1 MSYLILGIGL
11 LLLVKGADILVG
23 SASKIAKILKIQTF
37 IIGLFIVAMGTSAP
51 EAAIGVLSGI
61 QGTNLITL
69 GNVVG
74 GNIINIA
81 VVLAITAMVFPLKVD
96 SLVPR
101 REIPISIFIQISLII
116 MLFTNYMLSRLEAGL
131 LLGGF
136 AVFLGYIIS
145 KSKQL
150 ADKEKPDT
158 PFEKEI
164 FEYLEDQEV
173 LSEDKTEEKRESMLK
188 LMLLLLLGLTGLIG
202 GATLSVNSA
211 VQIAHSLGLSEQ
223 FIGLT
228 IVAFGTSL
236 PELVTCL
243 IAVFR
248 REEGI
253 AIGNIIGSNI
263 FNVLF
268 VLGLSALLHPIS
280 ITPDVFFDVFSMV
293 AVSVLLFIP
302 TFFFGRISRMWGFVF
317 LTAYMLYL
325 AIKLNGLG

>member
-1 MSYLILGIGL
+1 MSYLLLGIGL

-23 SASKIAKILKIQTF
+23 SASKIAKILKIQAF

-69 GNVVG
+69 GDVVG
-74 GNIINIA
+74 SSIINIA
-81 VVLAITAMVFPLKVD
+81 VVIAITAMVFPLKVD

-116 MLFTNYMLSRLEAGL
+116 MLFTNYMLSRMEAGL
-131 LLGGF
+131 LLGSF

-188 LMLLLLLGLTGLIG
+188 LMLLLLLGLAGLIG

-211 VQIAHSLGLSEQ
+211 IQIAHSLGLSEQ

-248 REEGI
+248 REEDI

-268 VLGLSALLHPIS
+268 VLGLSALLHPIL
-280 ITPDVFFDVFSMV
+280 ITPDVFFDLFSMV

-302 TFFFGRISRMWGFVF
+302 TFLFGRISRMWGFVF
-317 LTAYMLYL
+317 LTAYILYL